1 MRCDIPATRAGRPDP
16 RVAALVKARAFFS
29 QAHALRWPALSRDA
43 AARHPA
49 LQRARPHRTGLGVR
63 LGEVERAVPRA
74 SSDCA
79 QALHFPPKRVR
90 SGAFHQRGFVSRL
103 WSHIAAR

>member
-1 MRCDIPATRAGRPDP
+1 
-16 RVAALVKARAFFS
+16 
-29 QAHALRWPALSRDA
+29 
-43 AARHPA
+43 
-49 LQRARPHRTGLGVR
+49 VR

-79 QALHFPPKRVR
+79 QALHFLPKRVR
-90 SGAFHQRGFVSRL
+90 SGAFHQRGFVRRL